1 MCITNKSFLFS
12 GRPPEHHLG
21 HLSDFCRFWLIGF
34 CRFRTAI
41 CLSLCLNKPT
51 KYRVLLRRWTNKDK
65 ASYETPLLQHT
76 ATHCNTL
83 PHTATHCNTLQHT
96 ATHCDT
102 LQHSAT
108 HCNTLQHTTRHCDTL
123 QHTATHYSTLQHTV
137 THCNTLQHT
146 APHCKHCNTLQHTM
160 TRHPMGLCHPT
171 THPINSSQI
180 CTELQTPIACLIS

>member
-96 ATHCDT
+96 
-102 LQHSAT
+102 
-108 HCNTLQHTTRHCDTL
+108 TRHCDTL

-180 CTELQTPIACLIS
+180 CTELQTPIGCLIS